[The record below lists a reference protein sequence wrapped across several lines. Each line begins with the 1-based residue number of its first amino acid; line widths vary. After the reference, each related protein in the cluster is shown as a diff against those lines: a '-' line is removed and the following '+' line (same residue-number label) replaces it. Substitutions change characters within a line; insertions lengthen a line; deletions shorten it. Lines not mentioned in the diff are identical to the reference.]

1 MAGRVL
7 VVGGGVAGFGVAR
20 ALSSRGVPCTLV
32 ERLEP
37 VPASVLGLNLPGN
50 AVRALGA
57 LGVGDEAVRSGWPIL
72 RREYRTSAD
81 RVLFEIDEAE
91 FWSGVAPSVCLRR
104 TALLDLLRAG
114 VDPATVRWG
123 CPFVHAE
130 PAGEAVRVQLG
141 TGPTEEFGFVVG
153 ADGVHSATR
162 QAVVGEES
170 LRSSRMSVA
179 SWRFQ
184 APNPGIGCWTAWS
197 GRAGTFMVSVV
208 CACRGVSRAVPV
220 FAPFTASLL
229 PPFAMRFD
237 LLATTVAEVGS
248 PPKIRPSSLSACLR
262 PPPHVRRP
270 PFPRIGPEQLFLRV
284 LVGKGPKPQFRAF
297 HDHRVDRLLDR
308 LLNGKLVGLV
318 LGDARFGLQKLVE
331 CDEFERIAVNAEGC
345 DGLVR
350 GDVDQHFAGLRADGA
365 QIDRHRVLPVFDV
378 AADPR

>member
-20 ALSSRGVPCTLV
+20 ALSLRRVPCTLV
-32 ERLEP
+32 ERLEAA
-37 VPASVLGLNLPGN
+37 PASVLGLNLPGN

-57 LGVGDEAVRSGWPIL
+57 LGVGDEAVRSGRPIL

-81 RVLFEIDEAE
+81 RLLFEIDEAE

-130 PAGEAVRVQLG
+130 PAGEAVRVQLEN
-141 TGPTEEFGFVVG
+141 GPAEEFGFVVG

-170 LRSSRMSVA
+170 LRLSRMSVA

-197 GRAGTFMVSVV
+197 GRAGTFLLIPVDAEHVYGYASTTRSGAGMDSTDWL
-208 CACRGVSRAVPV
+208 ADTSRAFPAPV
-220 FAPFTASLL
+220 REAVDAALARPAELYYSPVEEVHAERWSLGRITL
-229 PPFAMRFD
+229 IGDAAHAMGPVWAQGAGLALED
-237 LLATTVAEVGS
+237 ALVLAGLLAERSDWTEVG
-248 PPKIRPSSLSACLR
+248 A
-262 PPPHVRRP
+262 
-270 PFPRIGPEQLFLRV
+270 Q
-284 LVGKGPKPQFRAF
+284 
-297 HDHRVDRLLDR
+297 
-308 LLNGKLVGLV
+308 
-318 LGDARFGLQKLVE
+318 
-331 CDEFERIAVNAEGC
+331 FERIRRPRVAPVQAAT
-345 DGLVR
+345 DKLSR
-350 GDVDQHFAGLRADGA
+350 IAGLPIWLRDLVGP
-365 QIDRHRVLPVFDV
+365 VLGPRTYREAYGPLRTPLSPV
-378 AADPR
+378 AT

>member
-37 VPASVLGLNLPGN
+37 MPASVLGLNLPGN

-57 LGVGDEAVRSGWPIL
+57 LGVGDEAVRSGRPIL

-197 GRAGTFMVSVV
+197 GRAGTFLLIPVDAEHVYGYASTTR
-208 CACRGVSRAVPV
+208 RGSGMDSTDWLADTSRAFPAPV
-220 FAPFTASLL
+220 REAVDAALAHPAELYYSPVEEVHAERWSLGRITL
-229 PPFAMRFD
+229 IGDAAHAMGPVWAQGAGLALED
-237 LLATTVAEVGS
+237 ALVLAALLAERTDWANVGAEFET
-248 PPKIRPSSLSACLR
+248 I
-262 PPPHVRRP
+262 RRP
-270 PFPRIGPEQLFLRV
+270 RVAPVQAATDKLSRIAGLPIWLRD
-284 LVGKGPKPQFRAF
+284 LVGP
-297 HDHRVDRLLDR
+297 
-308 LLNGKLVGLV
+308 V
-318 LGDARFGLQKLVE
+318 LGPRTYREAYGP
-331 CDEFERIAVNAEGC
+331 
-345 DGLVR
+345 
-350 GDVDQHFAGLRADGA
+350 LRTP
-365 QIDRHRVLPVFDV
+365 LSPV
-378 AADPR
+378 AT